1 MLNIENQNLKVTIN
15 AKGAEL
21 TSIYH
26 KGLQMEYLWGGDPN
40 VWGKHSPLLFPIV
53 GTLRQNTW
61 KHKGKNWTLPRHGFA
76 RDMEFA
82 VEQQSK
88 DGLTLLLKSNDA
100 TRAKYPF
107 DFELR
112 VIYQLAP
119 NGLATTY
126 NVKNNSGEEMYFSIG
141 GHPAFRVPLAER
153 TTYTDYFLEF
163 EQKETANRWPISK
176 EGLIETTPQP
186 ILDNTNIMPITRD
199 LFSGDAL
206 VFKNLAST
214 TVSLKSRRSRHG
226 LDFDFTDFPYL
237 GIWSAKNE
245 KADFICIEPWCGIAD
260 SVDSDQ
266 EMEDKEGIQQLPAG
280 ETFERIWAVT
290 LY

>member
-1 MLNIENQNLKVTIN
+1 MPNIENQNLKVTIN
-15 AKGAEL
+15 VKGAEL
-21 TSIYH
+21 ESIYH
-26 KGLQMEYLWGGDPN
+26 KGHQLEYLWGADPN

-53 GTLRQNTW
+53 GTLRKNTW
-61 KHKGKNWTLPRHGFA
+61 NYKGETYTLPRHGFA
-76 RDMEFA
+76 REMEFA
-82 VEQQSK
+82 IEHQAK
-88 DGLTLLLKSNDA
+88 DSLTLLLKSNEA
-100 TRAKYPF
+100 TLAKYPF

-126 NVKNNSGEEMYFSIG
+126 SVKNNSDEEMFFSIG

-153 TTYTDYFLEF
+153 TSFTDYYLEF
-163 EQKETANRWPISK
+163 EQKETAERWPISK
-176 EGLIETTPQP
+176 EGLIEKTPVP
-186 ILDNTNIMPITRD
+186 ALDNTNILPISHD
-199 LFSGDAL
+199 LFSTDAL

-214 TVSLKSRRSRHG
+214 SVSLKSRRSKHG

-245 KADFICIEPWCGIAD
+245 KADFVCIEPWCGISD
-260 SVDSDQ
+260 SVDADQ
-266 EMEDKEGIQQLPAG
+266 EMTDKEGIERLAPG
-280 ETFERIWAVT
+280 DTFERLWAVT

>member
-1 MLNIENQNLKVTIN
+1 M
-15 AKGAEL
+15 

-53 GTLRQNTW
+53 GTLRQNAW
-61 KHKGKNWTLPRHGFA
+61 KYKGKTWTLPRHGFA

-88 DGLTLLLKSNDA
+88 DGLTLLLKSNEA

-163 EQKETANRWPISK
+163 EQKETASRWPISK
-176 EGLIETTPQP
+176 EGLIETTPLP
-186 ILDNTNIMPITRD
+186 ILDNTNVMPITRD

-266 EMEDKEGIQQLPAG
+266 QMEDKEGIQQLAPG

-290 LY
+290 LS

>member
-53 GTLRQNTW
+53 GTLRQNAW
-61 KHKGKNWTLPRHGFA
+61 KYKGKTWTLPRHGFA

-153 TTYTDYFLEF
+153 TTYTDYYLEF
-163 EQKETANRWPISK
+163 EEKETASRWPISK
-176 EGLIETTPQP
+176 EGLIETTPLP
-186 ILDNTNIMPITRD
+186 ILDNTNVMPITRD

-266 EMEDKEGIQQLPAG
+266 QMEDKEGIQQLASG

>member
-26 KGLQMEYLWGGDPN
+26 KGLQIEYLWGGDPN

-61 KHKGKNWTLPRHGFA
+61 KYKGKPWTLPRHGFA

-163 EQKETANRWPISK
+163 EQKETASRWPISK
-176 EGLIETTPQP
+176 EGLIESTPQP
-186 ILDNTNIMPITRD
+186 ILENTNIMPITRD

-266 EMEDKEGIQQLPAG
+266 EMEDKEGIQQLPPG

>member
-1 MLNIENQNLKVTIN
+1 MPNIENQNLTVTIN

-21 TSIYH
+21 ESIYH
-26 KGLQMEYLWGGDPN
+26 KGHQLEYMWGGDPN

-61 KHKGKNWTLPRHGFA
+61 NYKGKTWTLPRHGFA
-76 RDMEFA
+76 REMEFG
-82 VEQQSK
+82 VEQQTK
-88 DGLTLLLKSNDA
+88 DGITLLLKSNDA

-126 NVKNNSGEEMYFSIG
+126 SVKNTSAGEMYFSIG

-153 TTYTDYFLEF
+153 TTYTDYYLEF

-176 EGLIETTPQP
+176 EGLIETAPQP
-186 ILDNTNIMPITRD
+186 VLDNTNILPITRD
-199 LFSGDAL
+199 LFSTDAL

-214 TVSLKSRRSRHG
+214 TVSLKSRRTRHG

-237 GIWSAKNE
+237 GIWAAKNE
-245 KADFICIEPWCGIAD
+245 KADFVCIEPWCGISD

-266 EMEDKEGIQQLPAG
+266 QMEDKEGIQQLAPG
-280 ETFERIWAVT
+280 ETFERIWAVK

>member
-53 GTLRQNTW
+53 GTLRQNSW
-61 KHKGKNWTLPRHGFA
+61 KYKGKTWTLPRHGFA

-88 DGLTLLLKSNDA
+88 DGLTLLLKSNEA

-153 TTYTDYFLEF
+153 TTYTDYYLEF
-163 EQKETANRWPISK
+163 EEKETASRWPISK

-186 ILDNTNIMPITRD
+186 ILDNTNVMPITRD

-266 EMEDKEGIQQLPAG
+266 QMEDKEGIQQLAPG
-280 ETFERIWAVT
+280 ETFERIWAVK